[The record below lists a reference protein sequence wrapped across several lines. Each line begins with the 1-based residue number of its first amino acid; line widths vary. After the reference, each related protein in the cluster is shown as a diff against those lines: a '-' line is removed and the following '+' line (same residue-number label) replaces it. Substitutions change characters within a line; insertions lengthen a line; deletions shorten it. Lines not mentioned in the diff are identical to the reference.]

1 MGIKIFMS
9 IILLAIIVY
18 NIIEVMI
25 TSRNLNVINFNAL
38 VINYST
44 LTGSTVSVSSSINVS
59 SISTNNIN
67 ISTLQCSTLTGST
80 ITTSIL
86 NASTIICSTITQPY
100 INISSLQASTIGV
113 GSSFLATNGSNTGT
127 ISSLPQYSLDV
138 SGTIRASALQYHD
151 NTTTVSEQNVLNYSA
166 FGQTWVQ
173 SIAPSVAWKSIAISA
188 NGQYQVGC
196 VHNGALWYSST
207 YGKSWLASTTSGTTA
222 VAWSSIAVSASGQYV
237 VACITSGAIW
247 YSSTYGQTWTVSS
260 SSSLAWSS
268 MAISAS
274 GQNAVACVVA
284 GSLWYSST
292 YGQTWTAS
300 TTSGTTAVAWSSIAA
315 STSGQY
321 VVACINS
328 AAIWY
333 SSTYGQTWTVS
344 TSGSLA
350 WTSIAVSASGQYV
363 LACVNAGALWYSTDF
378 GRTWT
383 ASTTSGTT
391 AVAWTSIAISASGQN
406 AVACVNGA
414 AIWYSINFGQT
425 WTAVTDTTLQ
435 KNWQRLALS
444 STGQYITA
452 AINSG
457 VIYTSYTPTNTLA
470 VSNNVQVTEN
480 VSANMIV
487 YNDASVAQSSTGS
500 TLDYTTFGQSW
511 TKPPINKT
519 ITTTPIVELSGTGQ
533 YQAVS
538 TAPVLS
544 SPLANMSGLQLWL
557 DAADPYGTGVAPGAG
572 TISSWIDKSGNGHN
586 AAITG
591 TFTIIPNTMNG
602 LPVVSMTNNATS
614 AANYGSV
621 AFPANL
627 LANYFNV
634 LYVYK
639 QQVAVTY
646 CAPLT
651 CTFNIYGNPFDQYGA
666 TRYFSDTTNASSAFT
681 HGATNNTVLMTQL
694 MTTSGTQNFKE
705 FVNGNATAS
714 LDISIATTA
723 TLATTFCIA
732 TRNAD
737 KFTTFNGYICEIIV
751 YNAVMSSA
759 NRSFLE
765 GYLAWKWGIQ
775 GNLPVGHP
783 YYSFNPLNPTVSLPY
798 SILPGLQLWLDASTL
813 NIANGAVVTSW
824 PTSGGTPYTFT
835 SSNATYRTNTLNGLG
850 VVSFGAGQSGTVA
863 NFVLAQTQT
872 IFMVT
877 CAVGQGTSSLFLE
890 HGPNEN
896 SNPGLYLH
904 SGGGYNY
911 TLNTGTG
918 QIAVNTGNVT
928 TQDVWQIIGG
938 MNPDPANS
946 NQMAFYVNGALSAT
960 GATQSG
966 NTTVTNTLNFNPQD
980 RGVNNTSY
988 LAEILIYNVA
998 LTAVQRQLV
1007 EGYLAWKWGIQSVL
1021 AAGNLSKGVN
1031 PSTTLISTNYGQSWI
1046 AATISSRMWSLGF
1059 SLSGQYQVACINGG
1073 GLWYS
1078 STYGQSWTI
1087 SATAGTSALAWS
1099 FILMSASGKFAVAC
1113 VNAGAIWYSSTYGQT
1128 WATSD
1133 SGSFAWASIA
1143 MSASGQ
1149 YQYACHST
1157 SSGGVFMS
1165 VTYGQSWVLLPSTA
1179 FGTNTTICS
1188 SASGQYV
1195 TVCSISGGINYS
1207 SNYGQTWDAASS
1219 TIGPSWYS
1227 IQCTASGQ
1235 YQLATNSAT
1244 SGSMYYSINYG
1255 QTWTIVSNTT
1265 YKCGNASL
1273 SQNGQYILLAS
1284 AINVYQSIT
1293 RLGAVSLQAITYP
1306 KSSYITSPPLYNT
1319 LPGGIILQSGTFSIT
1334 SSPYNR
1340 VTQAVVFPKPFP
1352 NNTTSVILGLNDTGA
1367 GYGNTYNFIMPQFI
1381 TTTGFSCVMKYIAGA
1396 VQYSYSL
1403 NVYWQAVGY

>member
-1 MGIKIFMS
+1 
-9 IILLAIIVY
+9 
-18 NIIEVMI
+18 MI
-25 TSRNLNVINFNAL
+25 TSRNSNVINFNAL

-44 LTGSTVSVSSSINVS
+44 LTGSTVTVSTSINVS
-59 SISTNNIN
+59 SISTNRITT
-67 ISTLQCSTLTGST
+67 STLQCSTLTGST
-80 ITTSIL
+80 ITTSIFS
-86 NASTIICSTITQPY
+86 ASTILCSTIAQPY
-100 INISSLQASTIGV
+100 INISTLQGSTIGI

-151 NTTTVSEQNVLNYSA
+151 NTATVSEQNVLNYNG

-173 SIAPSVAWKSIAISA
+173 SIAPSAAWRSIAVSA
-188 NGQYQVGC
+188 NGQYQVAC
-196 VHNGALWYSST
+196 VNGGALWYSST

-222 VAWSSIAVSASGQYV
+222 VAWSAIACSGSGQYV
-237 VACITSGAIW
+237 VASITSGAIW
-247 YSSTYGQTWTVSS
+247 YSSTYGQTWLTSS
-260 SSSLAWSS
+260 ASSLAWSS
-268 MAISAS
+268 IAMSAS
-274 GQNAVACVVA
+274 GQNAVACVTTGALWYSSNFGQSWTASTTSGTTTLAWTCIAISASGQYVVACVNA

-300 TTSGTTAVAWSSIAA
+300 TTSGTTAVAW
-315 STSGQY
+315 
-321 VVACINS
+321 
-328 AAIWY
+328 
-333 SSTYGQTWTVS
+333 
-344 TSGSLA
+344 
-350 WTSIAVSASGQYV
+350 
-363 LACVNAGALWYSTDF
+363 
-378 GRTWT
+378 
-383 ASTTSGTT
+383 
-391 AVAWTSIAISASGQN
+391 TSIAISASGQYAVASIN
-406 AVACVNGA
+406 AGAIWYSTNFGQTWTVSSSSSLAWTSVAISASGQYSVACVNAA
-414 AIWYSINFGQT
+414 AIWYSTNFSNT

-435 KNWQRLALS
+435 KNWQRIALS

-480 VSANMIV
+480 VNTNMII
-487 YNDASVAQSSTGS
+487 YSDASVAQSSS
-500 TLDYTTFGQSW
+500 AATLDYTTFGQTW

-519 ITTTPIVELSGTGQ
+519 IVSTPIVELSGTGQ

-544 SPLANMSGLQLWL
+544 SPLANMASGLQLWL
-557 DAADPYGTGVAPGAG
+557 DAADPYGTGVAPSAG
-572 TISSWIDKSGNGHN
+572 TISSWIDKSGNGRN

-602 LPVVSMTNNATS
+602 LPVMSMTNNAIS
-614 AANYGSV
+614 ATNYGSV

-627 LANYFNV
+627 LANYLNV

-651 CTFNIYGNPFDQYGA
+651 CTYDIYGNPFDQYIA
-666 TRYFSDTTNASSAFT
+666 TRYFSAGSATSSAFT
-681 HGATNNTVLMTQL
+681 HGATNNIVLMTQL

-714 LDISIATTA
+714 LDVNIGTTA
-723 TLATTFCIA
+723 TLPTTFCIA

-751 YNAVMSSA
+751 YNNAMSSA

-775 GNLPVGHP
+775 GNLPVGHA
-783 YYSFNPLNPTVSLPY
+783 YYSFNPLNPTVSPPY

-824 PTSGGTPYTFT
+824 RTSGGTPYTFT

-850 VVSFGAGQSGTVA
+850 VVAFTAIQSGTVA

-877 CAVGQGTSSLFLE
+877 CAVGQGTATTFLE
-890 HGPNEN
+890 HGANAN
-896 SNPGLYLH
+896 TNAGFYIW
-904 SGGGYNY
+904 SGGSQNY
-911 TLNTGTG
+911 LINSGTG
-918 QIAVNTGNVT
+918 PVFVNTGNVT
-928 TQDVWQIIGG
+928 TQDVWQIISCI
-938 MNPDPANS
+938 NRDPANS
-946 NQMAFYVNGALSAT
+946 NQMGFYVNGALSAT

-966 NTTVTNTLNFNPQD
+966 NTTVTATLNFNPQG
-980 RGVNNTSY
+980 RSANYASY
-988 LAEILIYNVA
+988 LAEVLIYNVA
-998 LTAVQRQLV
+998 LTAVQRQQV

-1021 AAGNLSKGVN
+1021 AGGNISKGVN

-1046 AATISSRMWSLGF
+1046 AATISSKIWTLAF
-1059 SLSGQYQVACINGG
+1059 SLSGQYQAACISGG

-1078 STYGQSWTI
+1078 SNYGQSWTI

-1099 FILMSASGKFAVAC
+1099 FITMSASGSFAMAC
-1113 VNAGAIWYSSTYGQT
+1113 VNGGAIWYSSNYGQT
-1128 WATSD
+1128 WTTSD
-1133 SGSFAWASIA
+1133 SGSYAWTSIA
-1143 MSASGQ
+1143 TSASGQ

-1165 VTYGQSWVLLPSTA
+1165 VTYGQSWVLLPSTT
-1179 FGTNTTICS
+1179 FGTNATICS

-1207 SNYGQTWDAASS
+1207 ANYGQTWAAASS
-1219 TIGPSWYS
+1219 TTGPTWFS

-1244 SGSMYYSINYG
+1244 SGSVYYSLNYG

-1273 SQNGQYILLAS
+1273 SQNGEYALLAS
-1284 AINVYQSIT
+1284 ATNVYQSVT
-1293 RLGAVSLQAITYP
+1293 RLGSVSLQTITYP
-1306 KSSYITSPPLYNT
+1306 SSSYIIGSPLYLT
-1319 LPGGIILQSGTFSIT
+1319 LPGGIILQTGTFTIT
-1334 SSPYNR
+1334 NVLYSR
-1340 VTQAVVFPKPFP
+1340 VTQAVVFPKAFP
-1352 NNTTSVILGLNDTGA
+1352 NNASSVILGLSDTGP
-1367 GYGNTYNFIMPQFI
+1367 GYGNTYLFIMPQLI
-1381 TTTGFSCVMKYIAGA
+1381 TTTGFLCVMKYVAGA
-1396 VQYSYSL
+1396 VQPQVYGV
-1403 NVYWQAVGY
+1403 NVYWQAIGY

>member
-1 MGIKIFMS
+1 MS
-9 IILLAIIVY
+9 IILRAIIAS

-25 TSRNLNVINFNAL
+25 TSRNSNVINFNAL

-44 LTGSTVSVSSSINVS
+44 LMGSAVVVSSSINVS

-67 ISTLQCSTLTGST
+67 ISTLQFITQTYST
-80 ITTSIL
+80 INTSIL
-86 NASTIICSTITQPY
+86 NASTILCSTIVQPY
-100 INISSLQASTIGV
+100 INISTLQVSTIGV

-151 NTTTVSEQNVLNYSA
+151 NTATVSEQNVLNYNG

-173 SIAPSVAWKSIAISA
+173 SIAPSAAWRSIAMSA
-188 NGQYQVGC
+188 NGQYQVAC
-196 VHNGALWYSST
+196 VNGGALWYSST

-222 VAWSSIAVSASGQYV
+222 VAWSAIACSGSGQYV
-237 VACITSGAIW
+237 VASITSGAIW

-260 SSSLAWSS
+260 ASSLAWSS
-268 MAISAS
+268 IAISAS
-274 GQNAVACVVA
+274 GQNAVACVTTGALWYSSNFGQSWTASTTSGTTTLAWTCIAISASGQYVVACVNA

-300 TTSGTTAVAWSSIAA
+300 TTSGTTAVAW
-315 STSGQY
+315 
-321 VVACINS
+321 
-328 AAIWY
+328 
-333 SSTYGQTWTVS
+333 
-344 TSGSLA
+344 
-350 WTSIAVSASGQYV
+350 
-363 LACVNAGALWYSTDF
+363 
-378 GRTWT
+378 
-383 ASTTSGTT
+383 
-391 AVAWTSIAISASGQN
+391 TSIAISASGQYAVASIN
-406 AVACVNGA
+406 TGAIWYSTNFGQTWTVSSSSSLAWTSVAISASGQYSVACVNAA
-414 AIWYSINFGQT
+414 AIWYSTNFGNT

-435 KNWQRLALS
+435 KNWQRIALS

-480 VSANMIV
+480 VNTNMII
-487 YNDASVAQSSTGS
+487 YSDASVAQSSS
-500 TLDYTTFGQSW
+500 AATLDYTTFGQTW

-519 ITTTPIVELSGTGQ
+519 IASTPIVELSGTGQ

-557 DAADPYGTGVAPGAG
+557 DAADPYGTGVTPGAG
-572 TISSWIDKSGNGHN
+572 TISSWIDKSGNGRN
-586 AAITG
+586 ATITG

-602 LPVVSMTNNATS
+602 LPVVSITNIGPISAT
-614 AANYGSV
+614 NYGSV
-621 AFPANL
+621 PFPANL
-627 LANYFNV
+627 LANYLNI

-639 QQVAVTY
+639 KQGSDP
-646 CAPLT
+646 PLT
-651 CTFNIYGNPFDQYGA
+651 YFTPVTCTYDGFGNPLDQYGA
-666 TRYFSDTTNASSAFT
+666 TRVFSSGQYVDTAFNL
-681 HGATNNTVLMTQL
+681 GGTNNTVLMTQL

-705 FVNGNATAS
+705 FVNGSATAS
-714 LDISIATTA
+714 ADVNRTTTA
-723 TLATTFCIA
+723 TLPTTFCIA
-732 TRNAD
+732 TRNSD
-737 KFTTFNGYICEIIV
+737 KLTSFNGYICEIIV
-751 YNAVMSSA
+751 YNSAMSSA

-775 GNLPVGHP
+775 GNLPVGHA
-783 YYSFNPLNPTVSLPY
+783 YYSFNPLNPTVSPPY

-824 PTSGGTPYTFT
+824 RTSGGTPYTFT
-835 SSNATYRTNTLNGLG
+835 SSNATYRTNTQNGLG
-850 VVSFGAGQSGTVA
+850 VVSFAAGQSGTVA

-877 CAVGQGTSSLFLE
+877 YAVDQGTSSLFLE
-890 HGPNEN
+890 QGPNEN
-896 SNPGLYLH
+896 SNPGFYLW
-904 SGGGYNY
+904 SGGGQNY
-911 TLNTGTG
+911 ALNTGTG

-928 TQDVWQIIGG
+928 TQNVWQIIGG

-966 NTTVTNTLNFNPQD
+966 NTTITNTLNFNPQG

-988 LAEILIYNVA
+988 LAEVLIYNVA
-998 LTAVQRQLV
+998 LTAVQRQQV

-1021 AAGNLSKGVN
+1021 AGGNISKGVN

-1046 AATISSRMWSLGF
+1046 AATISSKIWTLAF
-1059 SLSGQYQVACINGG
+1059 SLSGQYQAGCISGG

-1099 FILMSASGKFAVAC
+1099 FITMSASGKFAMAC
-1113 VNAGAIWYSSTYGQT
+1113 VNGGAIWYSSNYGQT
-1128 WATSD
+1128 WTTSD
-1133 SGSFAWASIA
+1133 SGSYAWTSIA
-1143 MSASGQ
+1143 TSASGQ

-1165 VTYGQSWVLLPSTA
+1165 VTYGQSWVLLPSTT
-1179 FGTNTTICS
+1179 FGTNATICS

-1207 SNYGQTWDAASS
+1207 ANYGQTWAAASS
-1219 TIGPSWYS
+1219 TTGPTWFS

-1244 SGSMYYSINYG
+1244 SGSVYYSVNYG

-1273 SQNGQYILLAS
+1273 SQNGEYALLAS
-1284 AINVYQSIT
+1284 ATNVYQSVT
-1293 RLGAVSLQAITYP
+1293 RLGSVSLQTITYP
-1306 KSSYITSPPLYNT
+1306 SSSYIIGSPLYLT
-1319 LPGGIILQSGTFSIT
+1319 LPGGIIIQTGTFT
-1334 SSPYNR
+1334 MTQVANTR
-1340 VTQAVVFPKPFP
+1340 VTQAVVFPKAFP
-1352 NNTTSVILGLNDTGA
+1352 NNTTSVILGLSDTGA
-1367 GYGNTYNFIMPQFI
+1367 GYGNTYNFIMPQLI
-1381 TTTGFSCVMKYIAGA
+1381 TTTGFLCVMKY
-1396 VQYSYSL
+1396 VRVSLQYSNFL
-1403 NVYWQAVGY
+1403 LTIYWQAVGY